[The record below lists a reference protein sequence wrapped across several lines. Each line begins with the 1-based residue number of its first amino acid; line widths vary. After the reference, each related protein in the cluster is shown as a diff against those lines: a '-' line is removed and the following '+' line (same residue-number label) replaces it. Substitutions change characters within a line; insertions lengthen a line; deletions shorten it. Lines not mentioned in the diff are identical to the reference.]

1 MTLDKNVLMIE
12 TKGVLYGVKRR
23 TYSTSNILKLVDLSQ
38 TAFDVTFQ
46 VKDRSKKIGL
56 RFSNVKD
63 KARWMVGILL
73 NIRGPLESPS
83 LNQTN
88 SNPSRGTN
96 NTNSSTTV
104 QTKTKHTR
112 RRVSTISNMSELS
125 PNPEWLVGAGTRGP
139 SYWKDHP
146 CDERSSKH
154 TPEVLAF
161 ASQLGKYH
169 ISLTF
174 KRGWP
179 WAAWGVN
186 ILQQILE
193 MTRSKS
199 EDQAIISRS
208 RSQVITPT
216 FFVALLTINGKI
228 KEKEKLY
235 QQVVKTFRDYQHK
248 VVIPSIRNHSNFL
261 KEFVRSVFFFLKF
274 YHENINHTRTPLGT
288 KMEFTQNLFRVHET
302 YIHRFGQEY
311 GRSVSREYFLGS
323 TSKFLRCL
331 GCVER

>member
-73 NIRGPLESPS
+73 NIRGPLESS
-83 LNQTN
+83 SSNQTN
-88 SNPSRGTN
+88 SNPSRSTN
-96 NTNSSTTV
+96 STTV
-104 QTKTKHTR
+104 QTKPKKTR

-125 PNPEWLVGAGTRGP
+125 PNPKWLVGAGTRGP

-174 KRGWP
+174 ERGWP

-235 QQVVKTFRDYQHK
+235 QQVVKTFRDYQHQ
-248 VVIPSIRNHSNFL
+248 VVIPSIRNHSNLL
-261 KEFVRSVFFFLKF
+261 KEFVRIV
-274 YHENINHTRTPLGT
+274 
-288 KMEFTQNLFRVHET
+288 
-302 YIHRFGQEY
+302 
-311 GRSVSREYFLGS
+311 
-323 TSKFLRCL
+323 
-331 GCVER
+331 